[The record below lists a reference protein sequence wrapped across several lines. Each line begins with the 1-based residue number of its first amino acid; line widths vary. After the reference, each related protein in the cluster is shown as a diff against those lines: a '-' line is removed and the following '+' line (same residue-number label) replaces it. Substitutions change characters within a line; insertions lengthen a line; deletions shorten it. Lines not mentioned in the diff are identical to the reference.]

1 MLDFVKFVY
10 RGILTGMP
18 ILTYNSITKNT
29 FNVPM
34 TVNPISTY
42 INFKLDPVMVN
53 VINQDIQKTSNLS
66 LVPIKLFPDSKEE
79 YILSVNYYNCSSP
92 VFLNSE
98 KEIARCEFNTYVKDG
113 ENEGTLIL
121 DYISNDLSMD
131 PVNIIKRKD
140 NLQYFKED
148 LFNIIKCN
156 SKKENIFLNL
166 AFPPRFGRPIQLN
179 EEVAKFTDRVY
190 YKNGIYDKIYYDS
203 SLTNAIVRTP
213 YVHKNFS
220 FHYKG
225 INSTSLHSIFYFV
238 NPINFIGGMWD
249 NVF

>member
-1 MLDFVKFVY
+1 MIDFVKFVY

-34 TVNPISTY
+34 TVNPISSY
-42 INFKLDPVMVN
+42 VNFKLNDSMVKLFN
-53 VINQDIQKTSNLS
+53 YDIQKTSNLS

-92 VFLNSE
+92 VFLNDE
-98 KEIARCEFNTYVKDG
+98 KEIARCEINTYVKDG

-140 NLQYFKED
+140 NLEYFEQD
-148 LFNIIKCN
+148 LYNYVNCD
-156 SKKENIFLNL
+156 SKKENIFLSL
-166 AFPPRFGRPIQLN
+166 GFPPRFGRSIKLNDQLS
-179 EEVAKFTDRVY
+179 KFTDRVY

-203 SLTNAIVRTP
+203 SLTDAIVKTP
-213 YVHKNFS
+213 YVYKNFS
-220 FHYKG
+220 FYYKG
-225 INSTSLHSIFYFV
+225 ITLDDVHSIFYFV

>member
-42 INFKLDPVMVN
+42 VNFKLDPIMVD
-53 VINQDIQKTSNLS
+53 VINKDIQKTSNLS

-131 PVNIIKRKD
+131 PVNIIKRK
-140 NLQYFKED
+140 
-148 LFNIIKCN
+148 
-156 SKKENIFLNL
+156 
-166 AFPPRFGRPIQLN
+166 R
-179 EEVAKFTDRVY
+179 
-190 YKNGIYDKIYYDS
+190 
-203 SLTNAIVRTP
+203 
-213 YVHKNFS
+213 
-220 FHYKG
+220 
-225 INSTSLHSIFYFV
+225 
-238 NPINFIGGMWD
+238 
-249 NVF
+249 

>member
-1 MLDFVKFVY
+1 MIDFVKFVY

-34 TVNPISTY
+34 TVNPISSY
-42 INFKLDPVMVN
+42 VNFKLNDTMVEMFN
-53 VINQDIQKTSNLS
+53 NDIQKTSNLS

-92 VFLNSE
+92 VFLNNE
-98 KEIARCEFNTYVKDG
+98 KEVTRCEFNTYVKDG
-113 ENEGTLIL
+113 DIEGTLIL

-140 NLQYFKED
+140 NLEYFQKD
-148 LFNIIKCN
+148 LYNYVNCD
-156 SKKENIFLNL
+156 SKKENTFLTL
-166 AFPPRFGRPIQLN
+166 GFPPRFGRSIKLN
-179 EEVAKFTDRVY
+179 EQLARFTDRVY
-190 YKNGIYDKIYYDS
+190 YKNGVYDKIYYDS
-203 SLTNAIVRTP
+203 SLTDAIVKTP
-213 YVHKNFS
+213 YVYKNLS
-220 FHYKG
+220 FYYKG
-225 INSTSLHSIFYFV
+225 INTSDLHSIFYFE
-238 NPINFIGGMWD
+238 NPIRFIGGMWD